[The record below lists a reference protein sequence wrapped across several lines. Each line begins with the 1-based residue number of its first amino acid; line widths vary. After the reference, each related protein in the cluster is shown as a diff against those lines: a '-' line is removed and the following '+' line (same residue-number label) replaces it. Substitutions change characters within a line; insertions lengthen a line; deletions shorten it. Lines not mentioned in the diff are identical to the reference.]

1 VLPGDEIE
9 KVGGIPVTSVSR
21 TILDLAGLVDR
32 RRVERAMNEAE
43 VQGLTGRLSLPQ
55 LLERYPRRRGSAV
68 LRTLLREG
76 TVAAGVTR
84 SKLERLFVSLIETY
98 GLPRPRLNATIAIR
112 GRFLMVDGLWEREGL
127 VVELDGRGSH
137 GTARSFEADRE
148 RDRILLAAGWRVV
161 RITWRQLKDDPEGVA
176 RDLRTML
183 ATASTSEA
191 TPASTL

>member
-1 VLPGDEIE
+1 VLPSDEIE
-9 KVGGIPVTSVSR
+9 TMGGIPVTSVSR

-32 RRVERAMNEAE
+32 RRIERVMNEAE
-43 VQGLTGRLSLPQ
+43 VQGLKGRLSLPQ

-84 SKLERLFVSLIETY
+84 SRLERRFVSLVETH

-112 GRFLMVDGLWEREGL
+112 GHFPMVDCLWERERL
-127 VVELDGRGSH
+127 IVELDGRGSH
-137 GTARSFEADRE
+137 GTARAFEADRE

-161 RITWRQLKDDPEGVA
+161 RVTWRQLKDDPEAVA
-176 RDLRTML
+176 QDLRRML
-183 ATASTSEA
+183 ATAST
-191 TPASTL
+191 L